1 MIIIST
7 FNYYIGVSG
16 VIERGLFYNY
26 LTSIGY
32 KCYGDTREEM
42 INSPYPFAICMKR
55 KEFVIIKSATMCYLN
70 EKAGKFRTVEEFKE
84 IVDKKNNKRFFHIK

>member
-1 MIIIST
+1 VIIIST

-26 LTSIGY
+26 LVSIGY
-32 KCYGDTREEM
+32 KSYGDTREEM

-70 EKAGKFRTVEEFKE
+70 EKAGKFRTVEEFKK
-84 IVDKKNNKRFFHIK
+84 IVDKRNWWLKK